1 MSEILPLTLNAFS
14 LDSVVYPLQSD
25 RCLSFQCSSSF
36 CSGKRCTS
44 QTKTFQGQKYHG
56 LKWIQTFWIDIVLS
70 KFMCT
75 KWSKETSYICRL
87 IIALHIAVGCI
98 SFSGTQFDLNLV
110 QINLVLVSPW
120 LNIGSD
126 NSYLQFNILL
136 LNRDR
141 VLNLGLGNMSENP
154 NGKKSCIIFPSWSVS
169 VFVKILNVIIL
180 WLWSTLLSSLSFD

>member
-1 MSEILPLTLNAFS
+1 MDLNGSRHSELT
-14 LDSVVYPLQSD
+14 
-25 RCLSFQCSSSF
+25 
-36 CSGKRCTS
+36 
-44 QTKTFQGQKYHG
+44 
-56 LKWIQTFWIDIVLS
+56 IVKG

-75 KWSKETSYICRL
+75 KWSKETSYICRS
-87 IIALHIAVGCI
+87 I

-126 NSYLQFNILL
+126 NLYLQLNILL

-154 NGKKSCIIFPSWSVS
+154 NGKKSCIF
-169 VFVKILNVIIL
+169 FHLDQYC
-180 WLWSTLLSSLSFD
+180 LL